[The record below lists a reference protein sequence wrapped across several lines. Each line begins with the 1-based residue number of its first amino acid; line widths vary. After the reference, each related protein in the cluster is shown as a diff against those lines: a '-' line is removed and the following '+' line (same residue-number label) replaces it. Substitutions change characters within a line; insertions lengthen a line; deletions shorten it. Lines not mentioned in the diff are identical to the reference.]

1 MENYISKRMHGL
13 FHEEFHEE
21 EGNMKREID
30 YFELPSDLP
39 VNVRERMQ
47 PNEKYESYM
56 EGDLE
61 KTV

>member
-1 MENYISKRMHGL
+1 MHGL